1 MFNYLVHPY
10 TILKCLNIVQMSI
23 FNYIFLYF
31 YFQEI
36 FAVLGETLEISLFPI
51 DHHSFLTVRI
61 FGYCRICQNRVSY
74 LQGAIEKC

>member
-1 MFNYLVHPY
+1 MFNYLVDPS

-23 FNYIFLYF
+23 FNYIFMYF

-51 DHHSFLTVRI
+51 HHHSF
-61 FGYCRICQNRVSY
+61 
-74 LQGAIEKC
+74 